1 MVCYNAGQP
10 GARTRSYNTRGLYG
24 KTNNLN
30 SLGIYARPTICNC
43 QFNHVVTKNPQ
54 QNILA
59 TLTEKELSN
68 ADGKTKD

>member
-1 MVCYNAGQP
+1 M
-10 GARTRSYNTRGLYG
+10 
-24 KTNNLN
+24 
-30 SLGIYARPTICNC
+30 CNC